1 MFADRTPE
9 EMEAIK
15 ARYATTGNVLEA
27 KRLIAAKA
35 EDMLR
40 HYEATVLPNGFK
52 GMVVAVSRRAAIRY
66 QGALCSARDV
76 LVADLESLDPALLA
90 VHPDDLEHY
99 DPETQFWV
107 RAYPYLD
114 NIRRLEFAAVISG
127 SHNDDARWRTWTER
141 GQVDAHIERFKKPL
155 VHPNPARQDGLTIL
169 CVKSMLLTGFDV
181 PLAQVLYLDRA
192 MRGHELLQ
200 AVARVNRTS
209 PGKTYGLIVD
219 YFGVAQHLKEALE
232 AYSTEDIHGALTNLR
247 DELPVLDER
256 FRRVK
261 AVFEDHGLDLTEED
275 ACVDL
280 LRDMRLR
287 ADFAVKLKRFLESM
301 DVVMPRPEALRYFRD
316 AKRLGF
322 VNHAAA
328 NLYRDGQLNIGNV
341 GHKVRQLIDQYI
353 MARGIDPT
361 VPPISILDAEF
372 QNTVEAHVSPRAKAS
387 EMEHAARYHIQVNF
401 DRDPAYYRKLSER
414 LEAILSE
421 LEGRWDELVEALRP
435 LIEEIRR
442 GRPRDESGL
451 DPDTQAPFLGILVEE
466 TSADQAKALPELA
479 QLTVEMVDFI
489 RQEIRTIDF
498 WRNLYA
504 QNALR
509 GRIVSYLD
517 DHDVVPFER
526 QQATADRL

>member
-1 MFADRTPE
+1 MPWWL
-9 EMEAIK
+9 
-15 ARYATTGNVLEA
+15 N
-27 KRLIAAKA
+27 
-35 EDMLR
+35 
-40 HYEATVLPNGFK
+40 
-52 GMVVAVSRRAAIRY
+52 
-66 QGALCSARDV
+66 
-76 LVADLESLDPALLA
+76 LESLDPALLA
-90 VHPDDLEHY
+90 LHPDDLDDY
-99 DPETQFWV
+99 DPETQFGV
-107 RAYPYLD
+107 GAYPYLD
-114 NIRRLEFAAVISG
+114 TIRRLEFAVVISG
-127 SHNDDARWRTWTER
+127 GHNDDPHWRTWTER
-141 GQVDAHIERFKKPL
+141 GQVDAHVERFKKPL
-155 VHPNPARQDGLTIL
+155 VHSDPTRQDGLTIL

-256 FRRVK
+256 YRRVK
-261 AVFEDHGLDLTEED
+261 AVFEDRGLDLTDED

-322 VNHAAA
+322 INHAAA

-341 GHKVRQLIDQYI
+341 GHKVRQLIDQHI
-353 MARGIDPT
+353 TARGIDPT

-372 QNTVEAHVSPRAKAS
+372 QNTVEAHVSPRTKAS

-414 LEAILSE
+414 LETILSE

-451 DPDTQAPFLGILVEE
+451 DPNTQAPFLGILVEE
-466 TSADQAKALPELA
+466 TSTDHAKSLPELA
-479 QLTVEMVDFI
+479 QLTVEMLDFI

-509 GRIVSYLD
+509 GRIVSFLD
-517 DHDVVPFER
+517 DHDIVPFER
-526 QQATADRL
+526 QQAAADRLMELAKHRHVDLTS